1 MQKIELRSNLFR
13 GDRGFWKPLLR
24 QLFYIGAGAGL
35 YFFISWLTLVFN
47 VSGIHNVTLRPAAVI
62 PALFGVL
69 YGPWVGLFAGVL
81 GKTLSDLIAGWG
93 FYWFGSVAYGLIGFI
108 PGLLMMW
115 LKDRSP
121 TRYTAKT
128 IFSGVLG
135 VFVGA
140 LFLYTA
146 EAYIGEVS
154 LRDALSSYFLPEF
167 IGNVIVII
175 ILLPLLLLGFA
186 AITRKETL

>member
-35 YFFISWLTLVFN
+35 YFIISWLSLVFN
-47 VSGIHNVTLRPAAVI
+47 EPGIHNVTLRPAAVI

-69 YGPWVGLFAGVL
+69 YGSWVGLFAGVI
-81 GKTLSDLIAGWG
+81 GKTLSDVIAGWG
-93 FYWFGSVAYGLIGFI
+93 FYWFGSAAYGWIGFI
-108 PGLLMMW
+108 PGLFMMW
-115 LKDRSP
+115 LKDWRP
-121 TRYTAKT
+121 TRYTAKAIVT
-128 IFSGVLG
+128 GVLG

-140 LFLYTA
+140 LFLYII
-146 EAYIGEVS
+146 EAYVGEVS

-175 ILLPLLLLGFA
+175 SLLPLLLLGFA
-186 AITRKETL
+186 VINRKETL